1 MAQDIVP
8 IELGL
13 PQGDLVT
20 LWAPRWREEGEEWE
34 AFLGHEEDLYAFPDA
49 AHLAAFV
56 RTVDDHDLVDHP
68 AWSVVPGLSV
78 PELMPD
84 EAHQYDLV
92 GVPELVAE
100 EPDTWTVGEL
110 ADIVAIVRSLAD
122 VCELDVVHEV
132 LDSAAGFQLLA
143 QGTYPFTGREGE
155 RLWTDLAETISN
167 RWDDVLDALDVV
179 VAVPEVDAAILDQT
193 TDELAAF
200 KAESEESA
208 SALDAEDAEDIDETE
223 DSDESDESDESKRS
237 EKDTV
242 RTVDGEVSEK
252 DSELA
257 DEDEAEIEEA
267 PKPIGFWAEVGIDP
281 IKIIT
286 ESSEYYTLR
295 CYLDDEPIF
304 LGSDGSIDVFTSS
317 RALAKYLAGPAEEG
331 NDLAEVSTWEEVVVR
346 ATDGSLKIEV
356 DVDNTYV
363 LQGLAD
369 DLGGGPDTVDPV
381 QLDLAVELLTDAAD
395 WTGDES
401 VAEALSQSES
411 LGWLVSFIL
420 RPDPTRLAPSPPFDA
435 EVGAWQ
441 RLIRSFEDRLRT
453 H

>member
-20 LWAPRWREEGEEWE
+20 LWAPSWREEGEEWE
-34 AFLGHEEDLYAFPDA
+34 AFLGHEDDLYAFPDA

-56 RTVDDHDLVDHP
+56 RTVEEHDLVDHP

-78 PELMPD
+78 AELMPD

-110 ADIVAIVRSLAD
+110 ADIVAIVRSLAN
-122 VCELDVVHEV
+122 VCDLEVVHEI
-132 LDSAAGFQLLA
+132 LESAQGFNQLS
-143 QGTYPFTGREGE
+143 QGTYPFTGRDGE
-155 RLWTDLAETISN
+155 RLWTDLAETISE
-167 RWDDVLDALDVV
+167 RWDEVLDALDVV
-179 VAVPEVDAAILDQT
+179 VTVPEVDAATLDQT

-200 KAESEESA
+200 KAESEESE
-208 SALDAEDAEDIDETE
+208 SALDAEDAEDLDEADESEDAEESEEDTE
-223 DSDESDESDESKRS
+223 DTAESE
-237 EKDTV
+237 
-242 RTVDGEVSEK
+242 
-252 DSELA
+252 
-257 DEDEAEIEEA
+257 EDAEPVEEA
-267 PKPIGFWAEVGIDP
+267 KPLGFWGEVGIDP

-286 ESSEYYTLR
+286 ESTAYYTLR
-295 CYLDDEPIF
+295 CYYGEDESTLEPIF
-304 LGSDGSIDVFTSS
+304 LGSDGRIDVFTSP
-317 RALAKYLAGPAEEG
+317 RTLAKYLANPAEDG
-331 NDLAEVSTWEEVVVR
+331 NDLADMATWEEVATK

-369 DLGGGPDTVDPV
+369 DLAGGPDTVDPV
-381 QLDLAVELLTDAAD
+381 QLDLAVELLTDVAD
-395 WTGDES
+395 WAGDES
-401 VAEALSQSES
+401 VGEKLTQSEP

-420 RPDPTRLAPSPPFDA
+420 APDPTRLAPSPPFDA
-435 EVGAWQ
+435 EVGSW
-441 RLIRSFEDRLRT
+441 RELVRTFEDRLRT